1 MEYCPPNVSLSDVW
15 LNHGI
20 SHCFM
25 DTVSTSVIAG
35 FLFIFGSIQLLMY
48 RKYATPIDETITK
61 SKLYNLQIFLH
72 TFVPAL
78 ALLRF
83 ILQASVYN
91 DANTYGYM
99 VSAPHSIH
107 FSGFL
112 SNVLVI
118 DVFRL

>member
-35 FLFIFGSIQLLMY
+35 FLFIFGTIQLLMY
-48 RKYATPIDETITK
+48 RKYATPNDETITK
-61 SKLYNLQIFLH
+61 SKLYNFQIFLLI
-72 TFVPAL
+72 FVPAL

-91 DANTYGYM
+91 DANIYGYM
-99 VSAPHSIH
+99 VNAINMFFVLG
-107 FSGFL
+107 FSF
-112 SNVLVI
+112 
-118 DVFRL
+118 